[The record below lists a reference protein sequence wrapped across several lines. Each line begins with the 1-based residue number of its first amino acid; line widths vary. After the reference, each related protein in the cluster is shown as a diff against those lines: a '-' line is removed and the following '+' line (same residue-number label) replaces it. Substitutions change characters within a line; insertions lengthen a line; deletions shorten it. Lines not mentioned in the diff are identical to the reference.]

1 MTEPLSVTGIA
12 LHVKQHCMRSQ
23 HCRRTPCAHV
33 MTFKTPPMPDLDVQ
47 EALCMFA
54 LLIKRNCQ
62 AAYMC

>member
-1 MTEPLSVTGIA
+1 
-12 LHVKQHCMRSQ
+12 
-23 HCRRTPCAHV
+23 
-33 MTFKTPPMPDLDVQ
+33 MPDLDVQ